1 MTEQDLFQAVNA
13 GELNWMERAYET
25 DQAEQISE
33 EGYWS
38 VLWKRFKRN
47 KLAVL
52 GLIIFLIILLVAV
65 FAQVLAPYDP
75 NMTVGPFQAPPSSAH
90 WLGTDEI
97 GRDMMSRII
106 YGDQISLFVG
116 VASVLIYT
124 VIGTTL
130 GLISGF
136 LGGVWDSIIM
146 RFTEVI
152 MSFPYFM
159 VILVIVSIVGPS
171 VWTVTL
177 AIGFL
182 AWPSLC
188 RLVRGEVMKIRQADY
203 IQAAVASGYNTP
215 SILFQHIFPN
225 VLSPI
230 LVNMTFG
237 ISTSIITEASLSFL
251 GVGVVPPTASWGNIL
266 ANAQSLTVLSSQ
278 PWRWVPAGIMVFLA
292 VLSINFVGEG
302 LRSAIEGEVS

>member
-1 MTEQDLFQAVNA
+1 
-13 GELNWMERAYET
+13 
-25 DQAEQISE
+25 
-33 EGYWS
+33 
-38 VLWKRFKRN
+38 
-47 KLAVL
+47 
-52 GLIIFLIILLVAV
+52 
-65 FAQVLAPYDP
+65 
-75 NMTVGPFQAPPSSAH
+75 
-90 WLGTDEI
+90 
-97 GRDMMSRII
+97 
-106 YGDQISLFVG
+106 
-116 VASVLIYT
+116 
-124 VIGTTL
+124 
-130 GLISGF
+130 
-136 LGGVWDSIIM
+136 
-146 RFTEVI
+146 

-159 VILVIVSIVGPS
+159 VILVIVSVVGPS